1 MELGGGRLMNL
12 FDSVRGVLRVR
23 KQRAKPPAGP
33 KPRLGAKIVKD
44 DLRMSVQAGLTLAAW
59 YWLLEQGWREET
71 FRNDRRLY
79 REVPSSRVAELFDA
93 ADPDERSRVLQ
104 LAIGEAKVRPSVAL
118 LRRH

>member
-12 FDSVRGVLRVR
+12 FDSVRGVLGVR